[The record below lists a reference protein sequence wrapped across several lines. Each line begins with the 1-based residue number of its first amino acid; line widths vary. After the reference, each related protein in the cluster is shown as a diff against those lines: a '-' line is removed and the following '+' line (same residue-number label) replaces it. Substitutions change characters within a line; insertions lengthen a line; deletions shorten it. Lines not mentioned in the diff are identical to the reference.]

1 MAVQIPLQ
9 NMVSLP
15 FAIYPEVDAHF
26 TMHLRLSS
34 VYVSPYFLFSILLI
48 FSPLLSWCFPF
59 SVFIFTLVLTPLSNY
74 IHLLLVFLPN
84 FSDCPYSPCILPLSS
99 APWLPVH
106 SPRYILSFPLIPP
119 STSHSASPRLLGL
132 PPALSSS
139 ALLLTPCLLV
149 QSQATRGSVAQDSN
163 TFSLSP
169 ISVWSVSPLFSCSYC
184 LHKNV
189 QTCTEFLQ
197 EFVPNWGHTLGS
209 KIANAPKNAN
219 CSFFYAFQIKDG
231 K

>member
-26 TMHLRLSS
+26 TMHLRLRS
-34 VYVSPYFLFSILLI
+34 VYVSPYFLFSSLLI

-59 SVFIFTLVLTPLSNY
+59 SVFIFTLVLTPLSNN
-74 IHLLLVFLPN
+74 IPLLLVFLPN

-99 APWLPVH
+99 PPWLPVH

-132 PPALSSS
+132 PPAPSSS
-139 ALLLTPCLLV
+139 ALLLSPCLLF
-149 QSQATRGSVAQDSN
+149 QSQATRGSVAHRSN
-163 TFSLSP
+163 TFILSP
-169 ISVWSVSPLFSCSYC
+169 ISSVLSASPLFSCSSC
-184 LHKNV
+184 LPTACQHKK
-189 QTCTEFLQ
+189 
-197 EFVPNWGHTLGS
+197 HTNL
-209 KIANAPKNAN
+209 
-219 CSFFYAFQIKDG
+219 
-231 K
+231 